1 MAQNK
6 NALLRYRTIDR
17 CLRNTG
23 RRWTL
28 QDLVD
33 ACSDALYEYEGKD
46 DLVSTRT
53 VQLDIQMMR
62 SSRLGYEAPIEVYDR
77 KYYRY
82 SDPEYSINTR
92 PLSQHDIDV
101 LNRTIDLLR
110 QFDEFDRFHD
120 MADVVSRL
128 QDKVASAS
136 SRRPIVDFERNPN
149 LRGLDLL
156 NPLYDAIASRTAIC
170 VNYCSFNRRRPVPYV
185 IFPYLLKEYRN
196 RWFVFGSREGD
207 MKLFNLALDRIENF
221 TLRPDIAY
229 VDNPDFTPDFF
240 SDVIGVTKHPKLR
253 KETILLRA
261 DHTQADYI
269 LTKPIHASQRVV
281 KRNQAEESTVFE
293 ITVVVNYEL
302 IAQLLSYGPG
312 IKVLSPPSLALQM
325 ADTYRQCLDQYT
337 RTDTSQKNKT
347 QLHSYCKRTYQP
359 IRSYLIVKFGRLRTF
374 EPWVRSK

>member
-33 ACSDALYEYEGKD
+33 ACSDALYEYDGKQ

-62 SSRLGYEAPIEVYDR
+62 SDRLGYEAPIEVYDK

-82 SDPEYSINTR
+82 ADPDYSISNR

-128 QDKVASAS
+128 QDKVATAGNR
-136 SRRPIVDFERNPN
+136 RRPIVDFERNPN
-149 LRGLDLL
+149 LKGLEHL
-156 NPLYDAIASRTAIC
+156 NPLYDFIAARQTVCFNYRSFSSRK
-170 VNYCSFNRRRPVPYV
+170 PVPY
-185 IFPYLLKEYRN
+185 ILFPHLLKEYRN
-196 RWFVFGSREGD
+196 RWFVFGSRAGD
-207 MKLFNLALDRIENF
+207 MKLFNLALDRIVDFHACPEIPYEDNPNFGENF
-221 TLRPDIAY
+221 FD
-229 VDNPDFTPDFF
+229 
-240 SDVIGVTKHPKLR
+240 DVVGVTKHSRLKR
-253 KETILLRA
+253 EKIILKA
-261 DHTQADYI
+261 DNSQAGYI
-269 LTKPIHASQRVV
+269 LTKPIHSSQRLVEKDNSDNSMTFELEVIVNHELITLLLGFGSGIKILSPQTLASQLAAIF
-281 KRNQAEESTVFE
+281 KQSTAL
-293 ITVVVNYEL
+293 YE
-302 IAQLLSYGPG
+302 
-312 IKVLSPPSLALQM
+312 
-325 ADTYRQCLDQYT
+325 
-337 RTDTSQKNKT
+337 
-347 QLHSYCKRTYQP
+347 
-359 IRSYLIVKFGRLRTF
+359 
-374 EPWVRSK
+374 